1 MRLTVSET
9 AKLSGV
15 SVRTLHY
22 YDQIGLLKPDAVDEQ
37 NGYRYY
43 GETALK
49 QLQQILFYRELDFSL
64 KEIAAL
70 LSSPRYNPAEA
81 LNRQRRL
88 LTLKK
93 QRLERL
99 IALLDDTLKGEH
111 NMSFAAFENMD
122 YEVLRSQYAQEAK
135 ERWGGTEAYA
145 ESQRRAAGRTKEQWA
160 SLRTEAQ
167 EIFRAFSACRGQAA
181 DSPEVQALVKRWQD
195 YISVHHYPCTREILA
210 GLGQMYTADSRFQ
223 ENLDRFGSGTAALMS
238 EAIAAYCQV

>member
-1 MRLTVSET
+1 MHLTVSEA

-22 YDQIGLLKPDAVDEQ
+22 YDQIGLLKPDAVDQQ

-70 LSSPRYNPAEA
+70 LSSPKYHPSEA

-88 LTLKK
+88 LILKK

-99 IALLDDTLKGEH
+99 ITLLDDTLKGERTM
-111 NMSFAAFENMD
+111 NFSAFENTD
-122 YEVLRSQYAQEAK
+122 YEALRSQYAQEAK
-135 ERWGGTEAYA
+135 ERWGGTEAYL
-145 ESQRRAAGRTKEQWA
+145 ESQRRAAGRTKEEWTDLDA
-160 SLRTEAQ
+160 EAQ
-167 EIFRAFSACRGQAA
+167 EIFRAFAACRGQAA
-181 DSPEVQALVKRWQD
+181 ESPQVQALVQRWQE
-195 YISVHHYPCTREILA
+195 YISARHYPCTRVILA

-223 ENLDRFGSGTAALMS
+223 ERLDRFGSGTAALMS
-238 EAIAAYCQV
+238 DAIAAYCRT